1 MSDPIKHECGIAVI
15 RLLKPLKYYQEKYG
29 TPLYGFNKLF
39 LLMEKQHNRGQ
50 DGAGIGAVKI
60 GVPPGENYIF
70 RERNANPNG
79 LAEIFAD
86 QLKIY
91 NEKVRAGIIHPEF
104 PETVKS
110 NFDYAAE
117 LLIGHL
123 RYGTSGSYDKNT
135 CHPFARKSTWPA
147 RNLMLVGNF
156 NITNTEE
163 LQKALIQRGIHPV
176 FSTDTQAILEEISFH
191 LDIEH
196 GEIYRR
202 LRDKGVAGGDI
213 LRMMNEELSPLRIVS
228 NAAKNWDGGYAIAGA
243 IGNGD
248 AFVLRDANGIR
259 PCFYLKNDEIIAF
272 ASERVPLMTVF
283 EADKSDI
290 KEVAPGNVFVIK
302 SDGTSYEQPY
312 KPAGKR
318 ESCTFERIYFS
329 RGNDPQIYSER
340 KALGRLLC
348 PKLYESIGRDFKNS
362 VFSNGKSI
370 PRRGSFRT
378 PGRLSR

>member
-29 TPLYGFNKLF
+29 TPIYGFNKLF

-50 DGAGIGAVKI
+50 DGAGIGSVKI

-79 LAEIFAD
+79 LAKIFAD

-91 NEKVRAGIIHPEF
+91 NHKVKAGIIHPEF

-156 NITNTEE
+156 NITNTEARNPPCF
-163 LQKALIQRGIHPV
+163 Q
-176 FSTDTQAILEEISFH
+176 
-191 LDIEH
+191 H
-196 GEIYRR
+196 GH
-202 LRDKGVAGGDI
+202 AGNIGG
-213 LRMMNEELSPLRIVS
+213 NIVS
-228 NAAKNWDGGYAIAGA
+228 
-243 IGNGD
+243 
-248 AFVLRDANGIR
+248 
-259 PCFYLKNDEIIAF
+259 
-272 ASERVPLMTVF
+272 S
-283 EADKSDI
+283 
-290 KEVAPGNVFVIK
+290 
-302 SDGTSYEQPY
+302 
-312 KPAGKR
+312 
-318 ESCTFERIYFS
+318 
-329 RGNDPQIYSER
+329 
-340 KALGRLLC
+340 
-348 PKLYESIGRDFKNS
+348 
-362 VFSNGKSI
+362 
-370 PRRGSFRT
+370 
-378 PGRLSR
+378 